1 MRNLFLPIA
10 MALTVAALWYCLW
23 VQPRTEFLFEV
34 MDCMG
39 ADPSEQAYSECVNE
53 VSERYE

>member
-1 MRNLFLPIA
+1 MRNLLLPIA
-10 MALTVAALWYCLW
+10 MALMVAALWYCLW

-39 ADPSEQAYSECVNE
+39 ADASKQAYSECANE